1 MERLQRLG
9 AEVIDQTMPRRNQLP
24 LQRLRERFDAEI
36 RALPG
41 IAVPADNPL
50 SLGKSAGALSGRES
64 DLYNRV
70 KFHEAI
76 WVSSPFLKLERQIR
90 ALRFAFGITGLLE
103 YVEAAAISRLR
114 PRPLGAHELYLAG
127 LYAERETKNQD
138 EARSNYELGLKSSDP
153 ILTNRIQRRLQD
165 LNERAG
171 KQTTKP

>member
-1 MERLQRLG
+1 M
-9 AEVIDQTMPRRNQLP
+9 
-24 LQRLRERFDAEI
+24 
-36 RALPG
+36 
-41 IAVPADNPL
+41 
-50 SLGKSAGALSGRES
+50 
-64 DLYNRV
+64 